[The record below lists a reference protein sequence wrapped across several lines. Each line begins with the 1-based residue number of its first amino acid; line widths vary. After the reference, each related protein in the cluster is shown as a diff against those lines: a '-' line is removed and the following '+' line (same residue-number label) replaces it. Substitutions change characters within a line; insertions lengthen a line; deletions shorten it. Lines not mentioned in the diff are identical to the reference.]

1 MNPGISTNTMQN
13 LLLIIGLIVLS
24 LMTISMIWSVWPYVV
39 TLLALIG
46 AAQVYWVWRK
56 RI

>member
-1 MNPGISTNTMQN
+1 MQN

-46 AAQVYWVWRK
+46 AAQVYCVWRK
-56 RI
+56 RTEHSV